1 MLYLMAVLTLGSPKN
16 MEHQNQCKE
25 VRCPIQFV
33 LEIVGSKWA
42 ILILRELFSG
52 SRRTHEFLEA
62 LPGISTKTLT
72 ARLRELE
79 SYGLVRR
86 KVFPEVPPRV
96 EYSLTE
102 KGLEIQPV
110 MMSLKELGE
119 QWLGQEA
126 CECPMDPNMLVG
138 SKSLSA

>member
-1 MLYLMAVLTLGSPKN
+1 MAVLTLRSPKD

-25 VRCPIQFV
+25 IRCPIQFV

-79 SYGLVRR
+79 SYGLVHR

-110 MMSLKELGE
+110 MMSLKQLGE
-119 QWLGQEA
+119 QWLDQES
-126 CECPMDPNMLVG
+126 CNCPMDPNALFG
-138 SKSLSA
+138 SESISA